1 MDRKQVGR
9 LLALAALLAQCAPAQ
24 SRQNPSP
31 MVEHTRAHR
40 RIETVELPGTRH
52 RLALGTL
59 YIPRGLKL
67 RDRMPLW
74 VHFHGAPEVVE
85 SAAQH
90 LRRLP
95 VVTVQLGAGSAVYAK
110 PFADPAAIRRLV
122 AEAGQQAGETFEPL
136 ILSSWSAGY
145 GAIREILRQPDLYA
159 QVERLLVL
167 DSIHAGYVSGSPG
180 PLESELVPAD
190 LETWIRLANDAIA
203 GRKRLLVTHSEV
215 FPGTFASTTETADY
229 LVRQVGANRW
239 PVLKWGPVGM
249 QQLSEVRYGGLE
261 IQGFAG
267 NSAPDHVDHLHGIGD
282 FMRRLLSGR
291 RIPRLN

>member
-1 MDRKQVGR
+1 
-9 LLALAALLAQCAPAQ
+9 
-24 SRQNPSP
+24 

-40 RIETVELPGTRH
+40 RIEPVELLGRRFHLTT
-52 RLALGTL
+52 GTL
-59 YIPRGLKL
+59 FIPQGLKL

-85 SAAQH
+85 TATQR

-95 VVTVQLGAGSAVYAK
+95 VVTVQLGAGSVVYAK
-110 PFADPAAIRRLV
+110 PFADPEAIRRLV
-122 AEAGQQAGETFEPL
+122 AEAGKQAGVTFEGL

-145 GAIREILRQPDLYA
+145 GAIREILRQPDAYS
-159 QVERLLVL
+159 QVERVLVL
-167 DSIHAGYVSGSPG
+167 DSIHAGYVNGSPG
-180 PLESELVPAD
+180 PLESDLVPAD
-190 LETWIRLANDAIA
+190 LETWVRLANDAIA
-203 GRKRLLVTHSEV
+203 GRKRLMVTHSEV

-239 PVLKWGPVGM
+239 PILKWGPVGM

-261 IQGFAG
+261 VQGFAG

-282 FMRRLLSGR
+282 FMRRLLGGR